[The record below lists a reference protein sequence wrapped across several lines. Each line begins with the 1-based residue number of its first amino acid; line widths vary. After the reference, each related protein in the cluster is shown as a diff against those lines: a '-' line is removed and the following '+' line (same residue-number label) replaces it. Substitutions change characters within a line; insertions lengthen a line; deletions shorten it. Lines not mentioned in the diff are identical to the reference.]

1 MTGERNFREEA
12 QTARRAARETL
23 LTYREARLRSRRSM
37 SGNTGRSVTTDEAG
51 ADDDGTLI
59 RPESFFSMPGHRP
72 APDAAQAAGPEEPGG
87 QADDA
92 PDMSANESSADPS
105 VTDPELVPEVEQDT
119 GDGADADTTDAT
131 ALALSREE
139 TEDGLRDETA
149 FTASDENDD
158 VSPCVATVDPYSDLF
173 QLPAAGAGM
182 IWMFHQCGIRSL
194 EDLAAADPHDLS
206 LRLGVVGHI
215 LNIEPWIL
223 FARERRQA

>member
-23 LTYREARLRSRRSM
+23 LAYREARLRSRRSM
-37 SGNTGRSVTTDEAG
+37 SGNTGRTVTTDEAG
-51 ADDDGTLI
+51 ADDDGALI
-59 RPESFFSMPGHRP
+59 RPESFFSMPEHRP
-72 APDAAQAAGPEEPGG
+72 APDAAQADGPEEPGD

-92 PDMSANESSADPS
+92 PDISANEGSADPS
-105 VTDPELVPEVEQDT
+105 ITDFEPVSEVEEHT
-119 GDGADADTTDAT
+119 GDGADAATTDAT
-131 ALALSREE
+131 AMTLPRGE
-139 TEDGLRDETA
+139 TEDGLRDDAALPT
-149 FTASDENDD
+149 SDETDD
-158 VSPCVATVDPYSDLF
+158 VAPGVATVDPDSDLF